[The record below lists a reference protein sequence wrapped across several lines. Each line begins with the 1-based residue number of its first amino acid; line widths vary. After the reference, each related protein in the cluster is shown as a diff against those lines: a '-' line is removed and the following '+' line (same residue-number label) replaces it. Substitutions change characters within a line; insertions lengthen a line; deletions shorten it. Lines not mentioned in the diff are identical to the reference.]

1 MFSPRELQ
9 LEWCRKQVELAVE
22 LGMPLFLHERDVDS
36 SKGRKLGSAAD
47 LQAILSDCKV
57 EPKKVCIHCFTGN
70 KEELKYYVSQ
80 GGREN
85 WNTYQGESQ
94 GWQAI
99 WQFDIGVVGRIPGGY
114 FIGLTGFAAMKKRGR
129 HIREMLE
136 SGDLP
141 LQQLMLEMHVSNIT
155 ML

>member
-36 SKGRKLGSAAD
+36 SKGSKLGSAAD

-85 WNTYQGESQ
+85 WNTIRVTLRGGKPFAS
-94 GWQAI
+94 GSM
-99 WQFDIGVVGRIPGGY
+99 GVVGRIPGGY

>member
-1 MFSPRELQ
+1 MCLKVGGKIGTPTRASP
-9 LEWCRKQVELAVE
+9 
-22 LGMPLFLHERDVDS
+22 
-36 SKGRKLGSAAD
+36 KGGKPFGS
-47 LQAILSDCKV
+47 
-57 EPKKVCIHCFTGN
+57 
-70 KEELKYYVSQ
+70 
-80 GGREN
+80 
-85 WNTYQGESQ
+85 ESH
-94 GWQAI
+94 
-99 WQFDIGVVGRIPGGY
+99 GVVGRIPGGY